1 MTFEIFN
8 QKIIDHPRL
17 KCQVMSTKNIDEFIE
32 LAKEYGVDLTKS
44 TLEEKFRRMVRSSGE
59 LSQLSDEE
67 LAIVSGGNV
76 LKNVLTDMWDGVKYG
91 ICHPLDSWEVVYR
104 YVNGEPIYFTKAKSR
119 KERCKYGRE

>member
-17 KCQVMSTKNIDEFIE
+17 KCQVMSTKNIDEFIA
-32 LAKEYGVDLTKS
+32 LAKEYDVDITRA

-59 LSQLSDEE
+59 LGQLSDEE
-67 LAIVSGGNV
+67 IAIVSGGNV

-104 YVNGEPIYFTKAKSR
+104 YINDEPIYFTEVKSG
-119 KERCKYGRE
+119 KERCKYDRE

>member
-8 QKIIDHPRL
+8 QKIIDHPGL
-17 KCQVMSTKNIDEFIE
+17 KRQVLNTKNIDEFIA
-32 LAKEYGVDLTKS
+32 LAKEYDVDITRA

-59 LSQLSDEE
+59 LSQLSEEE

-76 LKNVLTDMWDGVKYG
+76 LQNVLTDMWDGVKYG

-104 YVNGEPIYFTKAKSR
+104 YVNDEPIYFTKVKFG
-119 KERCKYGRE
+119 KERCKYGKE